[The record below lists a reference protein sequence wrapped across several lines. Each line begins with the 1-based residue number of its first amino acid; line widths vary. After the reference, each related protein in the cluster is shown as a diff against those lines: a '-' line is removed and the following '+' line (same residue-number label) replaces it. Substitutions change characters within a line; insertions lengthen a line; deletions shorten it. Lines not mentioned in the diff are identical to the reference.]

1 MEWNGSGWSCVYP
14 PMDEGSWAIE
24 CLVQAPVSAVGA
36 LSFEAFYR
44 RDRDQVA
51 KALALT
57 IGDGALAVEAT
68 DEAMARALARW
79 DRIGTYDNPGGWV
92 FRVGLNWARSW
103 LRRRRFEHELP
114 ASHHVEVHDPD
125 VRADLDRALASLDVK
140 HRSVVVLRHVLGYS
154 GLETAKTLGISE
166 GTVKSRLS
174 RALVRLRNELEDHDV

>member
-1 MEWNGSGWSCVYP
+1 MYP

-24 CLVQAPVSAVGA
+24 CSVQAPVSGVGT
-36 LSFEAFYR
+36 LSFDAFYR
-44 RDRDQVA
+44 RDRDKVA

-57 IGDGALAVEAT
+57 IGNGALAVEAT

-92 FRVGLNWARSW
+92 FRVGLNLARSW
-103 LRRRRFEHELP
+103 LRRRRFEQELP
-114 ASHHVEVHDPD
+114 DSPLVEVHEPD
-125 VRADLDRALASLDVK
+125 VRADLDRALATLDVK

-154 GLETAKTLGISE
+154 SLETAEALAISE

-174 RALVRLRNELEDHDV
+174 RALERLRNELENPDV